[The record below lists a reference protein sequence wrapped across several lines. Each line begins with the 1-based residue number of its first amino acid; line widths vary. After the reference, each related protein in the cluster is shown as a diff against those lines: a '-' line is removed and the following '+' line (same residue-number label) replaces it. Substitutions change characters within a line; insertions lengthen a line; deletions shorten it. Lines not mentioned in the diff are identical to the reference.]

1 MSGREVNPRVDY
13 AIGDLDAA
21 ATARRRK
28 VLELP
33 MSERL
38 ARAHSLNKQLSAIK
52 GVARP
57 R

>member
-1 MSGREVNPRVDY
+1 MKRRSKNQRGDR

-21 ATARRRK
+21 AAARRQRVK
-28 VLELP
+28 ELP

-38 ARAHSLNKQLSAIK
+38 ARAHSLTKQLSAIK